1 MRDEISKLL
10 EPIEGPNPAGS
21 YLRDVPGD
29 DGLTVYDKIK
39 KARTEVVDSLTGD
52 RTQPDYAQ
60 VEKLTN
66 SALAEQSKDLQ
77 LAAWLAEALLKRNG
91 IEGLRNGLDLLQGLL
106 ERFWEHLHPELEDGD
121 AEMRAM
127 PLNWVGDYLDIP
139 VKFAPLT
146 AKGYGYFEHQEA
158 ISIGYEAEANEDA
171 AKQSARAEAIE
182 TGKPTIEE
190 FDTAFS
196 ATPKPWYK
204 QLVADVEGSI
214 TTIDVLDKLGA
225 EQFGADA
232 PSYRKLREALT
243 DVQGVA
249 GQLLAKKLEL
259 DPDPVE
265 PEPVE
270 DTAGSAEAS
279 VSGGAAGLSA
289 EPTSRDDAAS
299 HVAAAAR
306 FLQREDP
313 TNPAS
318 YLMLRGFRWGELRA
332 LGGDVDPRAL
342 AAPPTNVRTKLKG
355 LLLDVKWPELLAAC
369 EGVMA
374 TPHGRGWLDLQRY
387 VLTALEALGDEYR
400 FVASAIRGALVE
412 LLRDLPG
419 LAQLTLMDDT
429 PTANAET
436 RTWLR
441 QLLAAS
447 PAGEAQPVAIAD
459 EDDMD
464 IAPAAT
470 APTSRTASD
479 RAAALARSGQHQQA
493 IQLLMSRSEQEKCTR
508 DRFLRRA
515 EAAGI
520 MVDIGHEA
528 VALPILRD
536 LAATIDAHNLE
547 GWEAG
552 DTVAR
557 PLSLLYRCMQ
567 ALGTDGEAVQQELYL
582 RICRLD
588 PLRAISFPG
597 GQANSAGPSAEQSYG
612 AEPAAAEEP
621 PIPDADA

>member
-10 EPIEGPNPAGS
+10 QPIEGPNPAGP

-52 RTQPDYAQ
+52 RTPPDYAQ
-60 VEKLTN
+60 VQKLAEG
-66 SALAEQSKDLQ
+66 ALAEQSKDIQ

-91 IEGLRNGLDLLQGLL
+91 IEGLRDGLDLLQGLL
-106 ERFWEHLHPELEDGD
+106 ERFWDHLHPELEDGD

-139 VKFAPLT
+139 LKFAPLT
-146 AKGYGYFEHQEA
+146 NKGHGYFEYQEA
-158 ISIGYEAEANEDA
+158 ISMGTEADA
-171 AKQSARAEAIE
+171 SSDPAKQTARAEAIE
-182 TGKPTIEE
+182 AGKPTIEQFE
-190 FDTAFS
+190 KAFG
-196 ATPKPWYK
+196 ATPKLWYK
-204 QLVADVEGSI
+204 QLAADIEGSI
-214 TTIDVLDKLGA
+214 AAIDALDRLGS
-225 EQFGADA
+225 ERFGADA

-259 DPDPVE
+259 EPDPVE
-265 PEPVE
+265 PEPIE
-270 DTAGSAEAS
+270 EAAGSAEPS
-279 VSGGAAGLSA
+279 VSRATAGLSA
-289 EPTSRDDAAS
+289 EPTSREDAAS
-299 HVAAAAR
+299 HIAAAAR
-306 FLQREDP
+306 FFQRDDP
-313 TNPAS
+313 TNPAP

-332 LGGDVDPRAL
+332 LGGDVNPRAL
-342 AAPPTNVRTKLKG
+342 AAPPTNVRTKLKS
-355 LLLDVKWPELLAAC
+355 LLLDAKWAELLAAC

-412 LLRDLPG
+412 LLRDLPT
-419 LAQLTLMDDT
+419 LPQLTLMDDT

-441 QLLAAS
+441 QLFAAS
-447 PAGEAQPVAIAD
+447 PAGEVQAVAIAD
-459 EDDMD
+459 EDDMA
-464 IAPAAT
+464 IAPAAA
-470 APTSRTASD
+470 APTARSAAD

-493 IQLLMSRSEQEKCTR
+493 IQLLMSQSEQEKCTR

-520 MVDIGHEA
+520 MVDTGHEA
-528 VALPILRD
+528 VALPILRE

-552 DTVAR
+552 ETVAR
-557 PLSLLYRCMQ
+557 PLSLLHRCMQ

-588 PLRAISFPG
+588 PLRAISFPA
-597 GQANSAGPSAEQSYG
+597 GQAKPAAPPAEQPYA

-621 PIPDADA
+621 PTQAADA